1 VSPIIVL
8 ATRCAKGEYAQ
19 RASMQ
24 VLVNPT
30 PPEGS
35 VPVEER
41 LKAEWKCLTVS
52 ATPTNA
58 NIQTVRKKRGVI
70 AVAETQE
77 RKVQAN
83 AD

>member
-1 VSPIIVL
+1 MDMHNAPVCKFLCGSNT
-8 ATRCAKGEYAQ
+8 AR
-19 RASMQ
+19 R
-24 VLVNPT
+24 
-30 PPEGS
+30 S

-41 LKAEWKCLTVS
+41 LNADWKCLTVS

-77 RKVQAN
+77 SRVQAN